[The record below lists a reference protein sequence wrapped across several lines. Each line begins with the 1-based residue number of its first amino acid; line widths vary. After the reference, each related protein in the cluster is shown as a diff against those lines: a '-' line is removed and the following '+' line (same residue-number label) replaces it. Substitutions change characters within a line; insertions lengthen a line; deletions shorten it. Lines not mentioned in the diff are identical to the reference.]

1 MQAYRR
7 FFNWIEMDYK
17 GAKEY
22 ILLRLSKELPAKRT
36 YHCFEHTMDVYS
48 TVMDIAEKEK
58 VEGEDLELLKLA
70 ALYHDCGFM
79 MQDHEHEMA
88 SCKIMREKLIELGY
102 TEEATKMVYSMVMS
116 TKIPQSPKTLLER
129 IICDAD
135 LDYLGRND
143 FFLIGDTLF
152 EEMKVYGILNTF
164 DEWNELQ
171 VKFLE
176 AHSYWTETNIDSRT
190 AKKAENLQRVKDLLN
205 NKKARS

>member
-1 MQAYRR
+1 
-7 FFNWIEMDYK
+7 MDYQ

-22 ILLRLSKELPAKRT
+22 ILNRLSKELPAKRT
-36 YHCFEHTMDVYS
+36 YHSFEHTMDVYS
-48 TVMDIAEKEK
+48 TVIDIGEKEG
-58 VEGEDLELLKLA
+58 VTGEDMELLKLA
-70 ALYHDCGFM
+70 ALYHDCGFIV
-79 MQDHEHEMA
+79 QDHDHEIA
-88 SCKIMREKLIELGY
+88 GCRIMKEKLIDLGY
-102 TEEATKMVYSMVMS
+102 SEEATKKVCSMVMC

-152 EEMKVYGILNTF
+152 EELKVYGVLKTL
-164 DEWNELQ
+164 DEWNEIQ

-176 AHSYWTETNIDSRT
+176 AHSYCTETNRTSRT
-190 AKKAENLQRVKDLLN
+190 EKKAENLQRVKDLLA

>member
-1 MQAYRR
+1 
-7 FFNWIEMDYK
+7 MDYK

-22 ILLRLSKELPAKRT
+22 ILLRLSEELPPQRT

-48 TVMDIAEKEK
+48 TVIDIAEKEG

-79 MQDHEHEMA
+79 VQDHDHEIA
-88 SCKIMREKLIELGY
+88 GCKIMHDKLSGLGY
-102 TEEATKMVYSMVMS
+102 PEEATKKVCSMVMA
-116 TKIPQSPKTLLER
+116 TKIPQLPKDLLEK
-129 IICDAD
+129 ILCDAD

-152 EEMKVYGILNTF
+152 EELKAYGILETF
-164 DEWNELQ
+164 DEWNEVQ

-176 AHSYWTETNIDSRT
+176 PHTYWTETNRTTRT
-190 AKKAENLQRVKDLLN
+190 AKKEENLQRVRDLLN
-205 NKKARS
+205 NNKAHS

>member
-1 MQAYRR
+1 
-7 FFNWIEMDYK
+7 MDYK

-22 ILLRLSKELPAKRT
+22 ILLRLSKELPATRT

-48 TVMDIAEKEK
+48 TVIDIGEKESVK
-58 VEGEDLELLKLA
+58 EEDMELLKLA
-70 ALYHDCGFM
+70 ALFHDCGFM
-79 MQDHEHEMA
+79 VQDHEHEIA
-88 SCKIMREKLIELGY
+88 GCKIMREKLDELGY
-102 TEEATKMVYSMVMS
+102 KEDAINKVCSMVMC
-116 TKIPQSPKTLLER
+116 TKIPQSPKNLLER

-152 EEMKVYGILNTF
+152 EELKTYGILNTL
-164 DEWNELQ
+164 DEWNEIQ

-176 AHSYWTETNIDSRT
+176 AHSYCTETNRNTRT
-190 AKKAENLQRVKDLLN
+190 EKKAENLQRVKDLLQ

>member
-1 MQAYRR
+1 
-7 FFNWIEMDYK
+7 MDYQ

-22 ILLRLSKELPAKRT
+22 ILHRLSKELPVKRT

-48 TVMDIAEKEK
+48 TVIDIAEKEG

-79 MQDHEHEMA
+79 VQDHEHEMA
-88 SCKIMREKLIELGY
+88 SCKIMREKLIDLGY
-102 TEEATKMVYSMVMS
+102 TEEATNKVCSMVMS
-116 TKIPQSPKTLLER
+116 TKIPQMPKNLLDR

-152 EEMKVYGILNTF
+152 EEMKEYGMLNTF
-164 DEWNELQ
+164 DEWNEIQ

-176 AHSYWTETNIDSRT
+176 AHSYWTETNRNTRT
-190 AKKAENLQRVKDLLN
+190 EKKAENFQRVKDLLE
-205 NKKARS
+205 NK